1 MSLVHANMCC
11 DGAAVLLL
19 LASGE
24 IQKFRSHESRVEHL
38 RMVRYLIIP
47 ALQAVVFGFEH
58 DAILRAHLKRRAD
71 VKACCSGPGLQEILV
86 GIAAHAD
93 KEYGKKD
100 DDKSKA
106 AAADEEELD
115 VVMTIPVLADLPE
128 IKKLVKSFEGDES
141 ARKKINYYKGYARR
155 LIETYVQLCPE
166 TASDDTILN
175 QLAES
180 AAGKV
185 LGDSTGKTHAG
196 IFYNPNHAG
205 ESSSKPTC
213 RQPPLRQGGDHLKRL
228 SNIVFRL
235 RKHELAD
242 NDLWFIFDG
251 GREGVRSINI
261 QPNMF
266 RTAQKHVGGPK

>member
-19 LASGE
+19 LAFGE

-71 VKACCSGPGLQEILV
+71 VKACCSGPGVQEIL
-86 GIAAHAD
+86 GNIAQDAD
-93 KEYGKKD
+93 KEHGKKND
-100 DDKSKA
+100 DSSKA
-106 AAADEEELD
+106 AAADEEEPD
-115 VVMTIPVLADLPE
+115 AVMTIPVLADLPE
-128 IKKLVKSFEGDES
+128 IKKLVKSFEGDDHGS
-141 ARKKINYYKGYARR
+141 ARKKIDYYKGYARR

-180 AAGKV
+180 AA
-185 LGDSTGKTHAG
+185 
-196 IFYNPNHAG
+196 
-205 ESSSKPTC
+205 
-213 RQPPLRQGGDHLKRL
+213 
-228 SNIVFRL
+228 
-235 RKHELAD
+235 
-242 NDLWFIFDG
+242 
-251 GREGVRSINI
+251 
-261 QPNMF
+261 
-266 RTAQKHVGGPK
+266 